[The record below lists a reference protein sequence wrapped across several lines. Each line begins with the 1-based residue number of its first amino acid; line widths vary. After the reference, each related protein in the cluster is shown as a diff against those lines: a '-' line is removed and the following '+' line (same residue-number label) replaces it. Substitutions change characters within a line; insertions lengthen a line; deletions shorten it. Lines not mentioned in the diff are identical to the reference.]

1 MWSVRCVVVDIF
13 PQTVVDLD
21 RLFPD
26 EAACRD
32 YLAQLRW
39 PDGIVCPRCSSRKI
53 WLASRGRAVC
63 RQCRFQTTVTA
74 GTIFQGTR
82 LPLRLWFHAIWQVLS
97 QKNGASAASIKRSL
111 GLRSYQTAWT
121 WLHKLRRAMVLP
133 GRLPLA
139 GTVEV
144 DETICGGPE
153 AGTWGV
159 RLGEHKV
166 WVGIAVEKAGTGIGR
181 IRLARLSRRTKQQL
195 HGFIQQSIAP
205 GSEIC
210 TDGLHAYHGLEGL
223 GYRHRPI
230 SLASYGPDAATQE
243 LPRVHRVAALLK
255 RWLLGT
261 HHGGVRGEHLDYYLD
276 EFTFRFNRRNARS
289 PGKLFHALLQQAVR
303 EEPAPYRTLIRPMV
317 KPQ

>member
-1 MWSVRCVVVDIF
+1 MVSIF

-32 YLAQLRW
+32 YLVRLRW
-39 PDGIVCPRCSSRKI
+39 PDGIVCPRCLGKEV

-63 RQCRFQTTVTA
+63 QRCRFQTTVTA

-97 QKNGASAASIKRSL
+97 QKNGASAASVKRSL
-111 GLRSYQTAWT
+111 GLKSYQTAWA

-139 GTVEV
+139 GAVEV
-144 DETICGGPE
+144 DETILGGPE

-166 WVGIAVEKAGTGIGR
+166 LIGIAVEQVGKGFGR
-181 IRLARLSRRTKQQL
+181 IRLARLTSCTRQQL
-195 HGFIQQSIAP
+195 HQFIQQSISP
-205 GSEIC
+205 GSEVH
-210 TDGLHAYHGLEGL
+210 TDGFPAYRGLEPL
-223 GYRHRPI
+223 GYRHTAV
-230 SLASYGPDAATQE
+230 SLVNRGKDAATQE

-261 HHGGVRGEHLDYYLD
+261 HHGGVGAEHLDYYLD
-276 EFTFRFNRRNARS
+276 EFTFRFNRRTART
-289 PGKLFHALLQQAVR
+289 PGKLFQTLLQQAVR
-303 EEPAPYRTLIRPMV
+303 EEPAPYRTLIRPSA